1 MANSN
6 TIDILAQRSSGV
18 LLPIFS
24 LPGPHAI
31 GDIGKPA
38 LRFIDFLHQAGQR
51 YWQILPSGPTDPAFA
66 NSPYMSPSAFAG
78 NPLFISIDALFD
90 DGLLENHDRKTIDT
104 SEYIVDYP
112 KALQLKQSLLRK
124 AWQRFIASNRQDTL
138 DDFSKSHPW
147 IKDYS
152 LFQILKK
159 RYANAP
165 WFNWPE
171 AIKKRDPETLKNIRQ
186 ECAPTLSYHTFE
198 QYLFFRQW
206 RKLRNYASQHD
217 VRLIGDLPI
226 YVATDSADAW
236 ANQSIFQLDPRTSQP
251 TNVAGVPPDYFSETG
266 QHWGNPLYRWKT
278 SNKKTKTTLWNWWAA
293 RFRHNF
299 LLTDVIR
306 IDHFRGFES
315 YWSIPAT
322 EETAMNGKW
331 IKGPGLPFFREMEK
345 KIGKL
350 PIIAED
356 LGIITP
362 AVEKLRTDLG
372 YPGMRVL
379 MFAFDGDTNNNY
391 LPHNYENNTVV
402 YTGTH
407 DNDTAVGWYLN
418 PSIPVEDK
426 QRAKRYA
433 NQSDM
438 QAGLFHKD
446 LLYIAH
452 SSVANIA
459 IVPMQDLLGFG
470 NDCRVN
476 TPGTVKDNWQWRCA
490 PRFITPE
497 LANWLKEHTITFGR
511 MHSTEPKKEQR

>member
-1 MANSN
+1 MANSSPIN
-6 TIDILAQRSSGV
+6 ILTQRSSGV

-38 LRFIDFLHQAGQR
+38 LRFIDFLHQAGQQ
-51 YWQILPSGPTDPAFA
+51 YWQILPSGPTEPAFA

-78 NPLFISIDALFD
+78 NPLFISIDALID
-90 DGLLENHDRKTIDT
+90 DGLLENQDKKTIDT

-112 KALQLKQSLLRK
+112 KAIQLKQSLLHN
-124 AWQRFIASNRQDTL
+124 AWKRFVSNGRHDAL
-138 DDFSKSHPW
+138 DDFTNRHPW
-147 IKDYS
+147 VTDYS

-165 WFNWPE
+165 WFDWPKP
-171 AIKKRDPETLKNIRQ
+171 IKQRDPETLKNIRHK
-186 ECAPTLSYHTFE
+186 CVDDLSYYTFE
-198 QYLFFRQW
+198 QYLFYRQW
-206 RKLRNYASQHD
+206 EKLRNYAHQRH
-217 VRLIGDLPI
+217 VRIIGDLPI
-226 YVATDSADAW
+226 YVAADSADAW
-236 ANQSIFQLDPRTSQP
+236 ANQSIFQLDPLTSQP
-251 TNVAGVPPDYFSETG
+251 TSVAGVPPDYFSDTG
-266 QHWGNPLYRWKT
+266 QHWGNPLYRWET
-278 SNKKTKTTLWNWWAA
+278 TNQTTKTALWNWWAA

-299 LLTDVIR
+299 LQADVIR

-315 YWSIPAT
+315 YWSIPAD
-322 EETAMNGKW
+322 EKTAMNGTW
-331 IKGPGLPFFREMEK
+331 IKGPGLSFFKDMEK

-372 YPGMRVL
+372 FPGMRIL
-379 MFAFDGDTNNNY
+379 LFAFDGDTNNSY
-391 LPHNYENNTVV
+391 LPHNYKQNTVV

-418 PSIPVEDK
+418 PTISIEDK
-426 QRAKRYA
+426 ERAKRYA
-433 NQSDM
+433 NQSDR
-438 QAGLFHKD
+438 QAGIFHKD
-446 LLYIAH
+446 LVYMAY

-476 TPGTVKDNWQWRCA
+476 TPGTVEGNWQWRCA
-490 PRFITPE
+490 QRFITPE
-497 LANWLKEHTITFGR
+497 LANWLKEQTITFGR
-511 MHSTEPKKEQR
+511 MHTAKQDVEQS

>member
-1 MANSN
+1 MADSN
-6 TIDILAQRSSGV
+6 PIDILAQRASGI

-38 LRFIDFLHQAGQR
+38 LRFIDFLHQAGQQ
-51 YWQILPSGPTDPAFA
+51 YWQILPSGPTDQAFA

-78 NPLFISIDALFD
+78 NPLFISIDALHN
-90 DGLLENHDRKTIDT
+90 DGLLENQDRKTIDT
-104 SEYIVDYP
+104 SEYIVDYRQ
-112 KALQLKQSLLRK
+112 AIQLKQSLLHK
-124 AWQRFIASNRQDTL
+124 AWQRFIANNQQDTL
-138 DDFSKSHPW
+138 DVFSAHHPW

-171 AIKKRDPETLKNIRQ
+171 AVKKRDPETLKKIRQ
-186 ECAPTLSYHTFE
+186 ECAPDISYYTFE
-198 QYLFFRQW
+198 QFLFSRQW
-206 RKLRNYASQHD
+206 EQLRKYAHQRR
-217 VRLIGDLPI
+217 VRIIGDLPI

-236 ANQSIFQLDPRTSQP
+236 ANQNIFQLDPRTSQP
-251 TNVAGVPPDYFSETG
+251 TSVAGVPPDYFSKTG

-278 SNKKTKTTLWNWWAA
+278 TNKKIKTALLDWWAA

-299 LLTDVIR
+299 DMADVIR

-315 YWSIPAT
+315 YWSIPAD
-322 EETAMNGKW
+322 EETAMNGTW
-331 IKGPGLPFFREMEK
+331 VKGPGLPFFKEMEK

-362 AVEKLRTDLG
+362 AVEKLRTELG
-372 YPGMRVL
+372 YPGMRIL
-379 MFAFDGDTNNNY
+379 LFAFDGDTNNTY
-391 LPHNYENNTVV
+391 LPHNFDHNTVV

-418 PSIPVEDK
+418 PTIPIEDK
-426 QRAKRYA
+426 ERAKRYA
-433 NQSDM
+433 NQNDM
-438 QAGLFHKD
+438 QAGVFHKD
-446 LLYIAH
+446 MLYMAY

-476 TPGTVKDNWQWRCA
+476 TPGTIEGNWQWRCA
-490 PRFITPE
+490 PRFFTSE
-497 LANWLKEHTITFGR
+497 LADWLKEQTITFRR
-511 MHSTEPKKEQR
+511 MHPTKQKVEQT